1 MNIGEN
7 AQGLDVAGKG
17 NMTNLSTGIV
27 VAKNASHQMERPM
40 MMNATV
46 KMLVLANAAT
56 LGVAEKGSMKNPFLG
71 IAAVKSVSFRMEKPM
86 KLGVIGGMDTRG
98 NLRMKRAW

>member
-1 MNIGEN
+1 
-7 AQGLDVAGKG
+7 V
-17 NMTNLSTGIV
+17 
-27 VAKNASHQMERPM
+27 
-40 MMNATV
+40 
-46 KMLVLANAAT
+46 LVNAAT

-98 NLRMKRAW
+98 NLSTKRAW